1 MDAVTAH
8 GRETIRAGSKS
19 FAAAS
24 RLFDRRTRESAWRL
38 YAWCRHCDDVID
50 GQVLGHG
57 MAVPGE
63 ADARARLEA
72 LREKTG
78 AALDGEAA
86 GDPAFEA
93 FAQVMRAHAV
103 PERHAFELLDGFA
116 MDVEGRTYATLQDT
130 LDYCYHVA
138 GVVGVMMARIMGV
151 SDEPTLDRASDLG
164 LAFQLTNIAR
174 DVMEDAAAGRVYLP
188 ADWLAEAGLEASAV
202 ARPESRAAVFAATLR
217 LLGEADRYY
226 ASGRVGIARL
236 PFRSAWAVAAA
247 RGVYREIGREVLRR
261 GPSAWDA
268 RVATSGGRKAW
279 LAATGG
285 GAALA
290 AVMLGRRRPLPMR
303 AGLWKRPTA

>member
-8 GRETIRAGSKS
+8 GRATIRAGSKS
-19 FAAAS
+19 FSAAS

-57 MAVPGE
+57 MAAPAE

-72 LREKTG
+72 LRDKTR
-78 AALDGEAA
+78 AALKGDAA
-86 GDPAFEA
+86 GDPAFAA
-93 FAQVMRAHAV
+93 FARVMRAHAI
-103 PERHAFELLDGFA
+103 PERHAFELLDGFE
-116 MDVEGRTYATLQDT
+116 MDVEGRSYATLRDT

-151 SDEPTLDRASDLG
+151 ADEPTLDRASDLG

-174 DVMEDAAAGRVYLP
+174 DVIEDAAANRVYLP
-188 ADWLAEAGLEASAV
+188 ADWLSEAGV
-202 ARPESRAAVFAATLR
+202 APGDVAGPENRAAVFAVTRR
-217 LLGEADRYY
+217 LLREADRYY
-226 ASGRVGIARL
+226 ASARIGIARL
-236 PFRSAWAVAAA
+236 PFRSAWAVSAA
-247 RGVYREIGREVLRR
+247 RGIYREIGREVLRR

-268 RVATSGGRKAW
+268 RVSTSAGRKAW
-279 LAATGG
+279 HVATGG

-290 AVMLGRRRPLPMR
+290 AVTLGRRQPSPVRV
-303 AGLWKRPTA
+303 GLWTRPIA